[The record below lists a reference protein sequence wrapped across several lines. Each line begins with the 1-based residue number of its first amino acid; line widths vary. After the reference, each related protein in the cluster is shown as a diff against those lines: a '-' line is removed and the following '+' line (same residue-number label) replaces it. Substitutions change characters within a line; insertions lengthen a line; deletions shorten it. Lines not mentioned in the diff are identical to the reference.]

1 MAEENQKIILASIP
15 VTSKIAIALDCW
27 SSKCGKAFLAITGY
41 FFTEDFSFREALLG
55 FKLLHD
61 LHKGKY
67 LTEVIIWVLTKHG
80 FLYQVIA
87 ATTDSAQNNGTM
99 MQE

>member
-1 MAEENQKIILASIP
+1 MAKENQKIVLTSIP

-55 FKLLHD
+55 FEPLYNLY
-61 LHKGKY
+61 KGKY
-67 LTEVIIWVLTKHG
+67 LAEIIIQVLIKHG
-80 FLYQVIA
+80 FLY
-87 ATTDSAQNNGTM
+87 
-99 MQE
+99 

>member
-1 MAEENQKIILASIP
+1 MDMAEENQKIVLASIP

-55 FKLLHD
+55 FKPLYD
-61 LHKGKY
+61 LYKGKY
-67 LTEVIIWVLTKHG
+67 LAEV
-80 FLYQVIA
+80 VI
-87 ATTDSAQNNGTM
+87 
-99 MQE
+99 